1 MKKVLSLVIVLVLVL
16 SLFAGCSDD
25 KGRVLYN
32 VDLED
37 YVELGEYKGI
47 KIDKKSD
54 EFLKVRD
61 SLISYDVET
70 YGFYNHKTSG
80 EVKNGDTVNIDYVG
94 KKDGVAFEGGT
105 ASGYDLE
112 IGSGTFIDGFESGL
126 IGKTIGSTVDLNLKF
141 PDNYGSTELAGA
153 EVVFTVKINYVKS
166 TEAKTPE
173 EFYKSLGLSKVE
185 DYYEKLEERAI
196 DEFLQQTVVDSSE
209 ILEYPQADIDL
220 MYPYYYQNYVYSIQ
234 NNYGM
239 TMEQFY
245 SQTGQTESGFKTA
258 LITNEIK
265 PVMEQQ
271 MLWYAIL
278 DAEEIEITKE
288 DTEAKIKEI
297 IAQNGDSSVD
307 RADVIE
313 NLGEYYIE
321 VLVASDKAFKILKD
335 NAEIK

>member
-16 SLFAGCSDD
+16 SLFAGCSED

-220 MYPYYYQNYVYSIQ
+220 MYPYYYQNYEYTIQ

-245 SQTGQTESGFKTA
+245 SQTGQTESGFKTT
-258 LITNEIK
+258 LIASDIK
-265 PVMEQQ
+265 PAMQQQ

-313 NLGEYYIE
+313 NLGEFYIE

>member
-16 SLFAGCSDD
+16 SLFAGCSED

-220 MYPYYYQNYVYSIQ
+220 MYPYYYQNYEYTIQ

-245 SQTGQTESGFKTA
+245 SQTGQTESGFKTT
-258 LITNEIK
+258 LIASDIK
-265 PVMEQQ
+265 PAMQQQ

>member
-1 MKKVLSLVIVLVLVL
+1 MKKVLSLVIVMVLVL

-47 KIDKKSD
+47 KVDKESD
-54 EFLKVRD
+54 EYLKVRD
-61 SLISYDVET
+61 SIISYDVET
-70 YGFYNHKTSG
+70 YGLYNHKTEG

-94 KKDGVAFEGGT
+94 KEDGVAFDGGT

-126 IGKTIGSTVDLNLKF
+126 IGKKIGSTVDLNLTF
-141 PDNYGSTELAGA
+141 PENYGNELAGA
-153 EVVFTVKINYVKS
+153 KVVFTVTINYVKS
-166 TEAKTPE
+166 TDAKTPE
-173 EFYKSLGLSKVE
+173 EFYKSLGYSKVE
-185 DYYEKLEERAI
+185 EYYQKLDERTL
-196 DEFLQQTVVDSSE
+196 DEFLQQTVVEASE
-209 ILEYPQADIDL
+209 VTDYPQTDIDL
-220 MYPYYYQNYVYSIQ
+220 MYPYYYQNFQYSVQ

-239 TMEQFY
+239 TMEEFY
-245 SQTGQTESGFKTA
+245 NQSGETEATLRTM
-258 LITNEIK
+258 LIDNEIK
-265 PVMEQQ
+265 PAMEQQ

-278 DAEEIEITKE
+278 DEEGIEITKDE
-288 DTEAKIKEI
+288 TEAKIKEI
-297 IAQNGDSSVD
+297 IAQNGDSSVK

-313 NLGEYYIE
+313 QLGEYYIE
-321 VLVASDKAFKILKD
+321 VLVASEKAFKVLED

>member
-1 MKKVLSLVIVLVLVL
+1 MKRVLSLFLVMVLIL

-32 VDLED
+32 VDLDD
-37 YVELGEYKGI
+37 YIELGEYKGI
-47 KIDKKSD
+47 KVDKTSD

-61 SLISYDVET
+61 SIISYDVEL
-70 YGFYNHKTSG
+70 YGLYNHKTSG
-80 EVKNGDTVNIDYVG
+80 KVKDGDTVNIDYVG

-126 IGKTIGSTVDLNLKF
+126 IGKKIGSTVDLNLKF
-141 PDNYGSTELAGA
+141 PDNYGNAELAGA
-153 EVVFTVKINYVKS
+153 KVVFTVKINYVKS
-166 TEAKTPE
+166 TDTKTPE
-173 EFYKSLGLSKVE
+173 EFYKSLGYSKVE
-185 DYYEKLEERAI
+185 EYYENLEERTVE
-196 DEFLQQTVVDSSE
+196 EFLQQAVIEKSK
-209 ILEYPQADIDL
+209 ILDYPQEDIDL

-234 NNYGM
+234 NNYGI

-245 SQTGQTESGFKTA
+245 SQTGQTESGFKTT
-258 LITNEIK
+258 LIASDIK
-265 PVMEQQ
+265 PAMQQQ
-271 MLWYAIL
+271 MIWYAVL
-278 DAEEIEITKE
+278 DKEEIEITKE

-321 VLVASDKAFKILKD
+321 ILVVSEKAFDVLKSNAKIK
-335 NAEIK
+335 